1 MLKRIRPIEEEVEAF
16 ITNNQ
21 SQIIAV
27 NKPGCRGY
35 VQISY
40 LEEIKKFVAIFV
52 PLSSL
57 LSSQHQEV
65 IATNGNFVQ
74 HLLRKVKMYDVETQV
89 VIGYQGLDLETYSV
103 VVSFGEGN

>member
-1 MLKRIRPIEEEVEAF
+1 MLKRISPIEEEVEAF

-21 SQIIAV
+21 SQIVAV

-40 LEEIKKFVAIFV
+40 LEDIKKFIVIFI
-52 PLSSL
+52 PLEVL
-57 LSSQHQEV
+57 LSPEHQEA

-74 HLLRKVKMYDVETQV
+74 QML
-89 VIGYQGLDLETYSV
+89 
-103 VVSFGEGN
+103 